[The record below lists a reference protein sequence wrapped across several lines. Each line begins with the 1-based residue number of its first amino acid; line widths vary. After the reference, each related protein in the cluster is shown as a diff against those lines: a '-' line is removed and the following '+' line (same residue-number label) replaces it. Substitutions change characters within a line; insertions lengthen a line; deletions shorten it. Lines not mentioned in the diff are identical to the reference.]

1 MAEQDK
7 AAQQRQREQQR
18 QQDQRQQDQQG
29 EGTAGA
35 VDRERERNE
44 QREYVKPEIRENAAD
59 NATADPE
66 ELVEGQSFYNPA
78 LTGSGT
84 IHDGEYLPPEPDPT
98 QLRGLGP
105 DRTSGGRRLLGGLD
119 PDAPRATQSADD
131 ESGSSS
137 QRGGRN
143 R

>member
-7 AAQQRQREQQR
+7 AAQQRQREQAKR
-18 QQDQRQQDQQG
+18 EQDQREQDQQG

-44 QREYVKPEIRENAAD
+44 QREYAKPEIRDNAAD
-59 NATADPE
+59 NATDNPKDM
-66 ELVEGQSFYNPA
+66 VEGQSFYNPA

-84 IHDGEYLPPEPDPT
+84 IHDGEYFPPEPDPT

-119 PDAPRATQSADD
+119 PDAPRSTQPAE